1 MQIQELYK
9 IFLESSGVCTDSRA
23 ITPDSI
29 FFALKGDNFDGNS
42 FAIAALEAGAKYSIV
57 DDTSLPLHNK
67 LIQTDDVLTA
77 LQDLARFH
85 RSSLGIPIVGLT
97 GTNGK
102 TTTKELISTVL
113 STKYRVTSTQGN
125 LNNHIGVPLTI
136 LKMSRETQVGVI
148 EMGASAPG
156 EIATLVSISQPDY
169 GLVTNVG
176 KAHLLGFGSFEGVK
190 AAKGELYDYLLKTGG
205 TAIYNADNPNLCK
218 MVEQRQ
224 GIKTVLYGL
233 NYQGC
238 KILHTS
244 SVGPFLRMMLHS
256 GEIINTHLIGTYNSD
271 NILAALATGKLF
283 NTDHAD
289 SIRAIENYIPSNNR
303 SQLVQGKLNILI
315 VDAYNA
321 NPTSMRAALENFSK
335 MERSET
341 SLIIGDMLELGVESQ
356 NEHKAILE
364 IIKDIRT
371 NNLFFVGSEF
381 AAAAQDDQ
389 MLMNKAMFFKTSLEL
404 REYLLENPVANNT
417 FLIKGSR
424 GTQLERILDVL

>member
-1 MQIQELYK
+1 MKTQELYK

-23 ITPDSI
+23 IKPDSI

-42 FAIAALEAGAKYSIV
+42 FAIAALEAGAKYSVV
-57 DDTSLPLHNK
+57 DDKSLPSHSN
-67 LIQTDDVLTA
+67 LIQTSDVLTA

-85 RSSLGIPIVGLT
+85 RTILAIPVVGLT

-136 LKMSRETQVGVI
+136 LNMTSETQVGVI

-190 AAKGELYDYLLKTGG
+190 ATKGELYDYLLENGG
-205 TAIYNADNPNLCK
+205 TAIYNTDNSHLCE
-218 MVEQRQ
+218 MIEQRQ
-224 GIKTVLYGL
+224 GIKTALYGMD
-233 NYQGC
+233 YQGC
-238 KILHTS
+238 KILPTS
-244 SVGPFLRMMLHS
+244 SAEPFLRMRLHS

-271 NILAALATGKLF
+271 NVLAALATGKLF
-283 NTDHAD
+283 NTDPAD

-303 SQLVQGKLNILI
+303 SQLVQGMANTLI

-335 MERSET
+335 MEKSET
-341 SLIIGDMLELGVESQ
+341 SLIIGDMLELGAESQ
-356 NEHKAILE
+356 KEHKAILE
-364 IIKDIRT
+364 LIKEMRT
-371 NNLFFVGSEF
+371 DNLFFVGSEF
-381 AAAAQDDQ
+381 EAASQGEQ
-389 MLMNKAMFFKTSLEL
+389 MLLDKALFFKTSLEL
-404 REYLLENPVANNT
+404 REYLLENPVTENT

-424 GTQLERILDVL
+424 GTRLERILDVL

>member
-42 FAIAALEAGAKYSIV
+42 FAIAALEAGAKYSIA
-57 DDTSLPLHNK
+57 DDKSLPSISN
-67 LIQTDDVLTA
+67 LIQTDDVLTT

-85 RSSLGIPIVGLT
+85 RIRLGIPVVGLT

-102 TTTKELISTVL
+102 TTTKELISAVL
-113 STKYRVTSTQGN
+113 SAKYRVTSTQGN

-136 LKMSRETQVGVI
+136 LKMTSETQVGVI

-169 GLVTNVG
+169 GLITNVG

-190 AAKGELYDYLLKTGG
+190 ATKGELYDYLVKSGG
-205 TAIYNADNPNLCK
+205 TAIFNSDNLHL
-218 MVEQRQ
+218 VEMIQKRP

-238 KILHTS
+238 KILPTS
-244 SVGPFLRMMLHS
+244 SAEPFLRMRLHS
-256 GEIINTHLIGTYNSD
+256 GEIINTHLIGAYNSD
-271 NILAALATGKLF
+271 NVLAALATGKLF
-283 NTDHAD
+283 NIDLAD

-303 SQLVQGKLNILI
+303 SQLVQGKANTLI

-321 NPTSMRAALENFSK
+321 NPTSMKAALENFSK
-335 MERSET
+335 MEKRET
-341 SLIIGDMLELGVESQ
+341 SLIIGDMLELGTESQ
-356 NEHKAILE
+356 KEHRAILDFIKE
-364 IIKDIRT
+364 IPTD
-371 NNLFFVGSEF
+371 NLFFVGSEF
-381 AAAAQDDQ
+381 EAAAQGDQ
-389 MLMNKAMFFKTSLEL
+389 MLINKAKFFKTSLEL
-404 REYLLENPVANNT
+404 KDYLLENPVADNT

-424 GTQLERILDVL
+424 GTRLERILDVL